1 MSYLPRPAFA
11 GKIIDDSDR
20 IAKALIEDVER
31 RLAQI
36 RFRRW
41 AESRP
46 SVDALHLGSGLPG
59 RIQSWHAGDLVDRRY
74 APPRHGVRP

>member
-31 RLAQI
+31 RLSANTVQT
-36 RFRRW
+36 
-41 AESRP
+41 
-46 SVDALHLGSGLPG
+46 VG
-59 RIQSWHAGDLVDRRY
+59 
-74 APPRHGVRP
+74 